1 MKIRKINTRNKK
13 DVKKFI
19 QFPFDLYKDNSYWVP
34 QLRRDTGKILDKDKH
49 PFYQH
54 SEADFFLAEDNN
66 RILGRIAA
74 IANSRSNSANNL
86 NTVFFYYYESIDDSE
101 VSGALFNEVINW
113 TKERGHTQVYG
124 PKGLLQGDGIGL
136 LVDGF
141 DYIPAVGIPYN
152 FDYYDHL
159 VKEAGFEKKFDYF
172 SAYVDTKAG
181 LSDKVRRVA
190 EKVKKRS
197 GFWVR
202 KFETKE
208 EIMAITPELRTVYN
222 SAFGGSEGFSPIT
235 EEEIVVIA
243 ERMLSVADPRLI
255 KLVYKYD
262 KIIGFLFSYPNICRG
277 LQKTNGRLF
286 PFGWFHIMREFKTT
300 KYMDSNGI
308 GILPEYQ
315 GLGPT
320 AVIYTEFEKTFRE
333 FDFEFVETVQTREDN
348 IASLGESSHFA
359 MDWVKTHRVYQI
371 DL

>member
-1 MKIRKINTRNKK
+1 MKIRKLDTNNKK
-13 DVKKFI
+13 DLRKFI
-19 QFPFDLYKDNSYWVP
+19 QFPFDLYKDNPYWVP
-34 QLRRDTGKILDKDKH
+34 QLREDTRKVLDKDNH

-54 SEADFFLAEDNN
+54 SDADYFLAEDNN
-66 RILGRIAA
+66 RTVGRIAA
-74 IANSRSNSANNL
+74 IANSRSNSANTL
-86 NTVFFYYYESIDDSE
+86 DSVFFYYYETINDSE
-101 VSGALFNEVINW
+101 VSGALFDAVIDW
-113 TKERGHTQVYG
+113 TREKGHTQVYG

-141 DYIPAVGIPYN
+141 DYVPAVGIPYN
-152 FDYYDHL
+152 FDYYDRL
-159 VKEAGFEKKFDYF
+159 VKEAGFEKKYDYF
-172 SAYVDTKAG
+172 SGYVDTSIG

-202 KFETKE
+202 QFKTKD
-208 EIMAITPELRTVYN
+208 EIMSITPELRHVYN

-243 ERMLSVADPRLI
+243 KRMLSVADPRLI
-255 KLVYKYD
+255 KLVYKED
-262 KIIGFLFSYPNICRG
+262 KIIGFLFSYPNISRG

-308 GILPEYQ
+308 GILPEYH

-333 FDFEFVETVQTREDN
+333 FNFEFVETVQTREDN
-348 IASLGESSHFA
+348 LASLGESSNFI
-359 MDWVKTHRVYQI
+359 MDWVKTHRIYQ
-371 DL
+371 LNL

>member
-1 MKIRKINTRNKK
+1 MKIRKLDPGNRRDIR
-13 DVKKFI
+13 KFV
-19 QFPFDLYKDNSYWVP
+19 QFPFDLYKDNPYWVP
-34 QLRRDTGKILDKDKH
+34 QLREDTRKVLDKSKH
-49 PFYQH
+49 PFYKH
-54 SEADFFLAEDNN
+54 SDADFFLAEDNK
-66 RILGRIAA
+66 RIVGRIAA
-74 IANSRSNSANNL
+74 IANSRSNSANNMD
-86 NTVFFYYYESIDDSE
+86 TVFFYYFESIDDSE
-101 VSGALFNEVINW
+101 VSGALFSEVFNW
-113 TKERGHTQVYG
+113 SRDRGHKQVYG

-141 DYIPAVGIPYN
+141 DHIPAVGIPYN
-152 FDYYDHL
+152 YDYYDRL

-172 SAYVDTKAG
+172 SGYVDTTIG

-202 KFETKE
+202 NFESKD
-208 EIMAITPELRTVYN
+208 EIMAIAPELRLVYN
-222 SAFGGSEGFSPIT
+222 SAFGGSEGFSPVT

-255 KLVYKYD
+255 KLVYKD
-262 KIIGFLFSYPNICRG
+262 EIIIGFLFSYPNICRG

-320 AVIYTEFEKTFRE
+320 AVIYTEFEKTLRD
-333 FDFEFVETVQTREDN
+333 FDFDFVETVQVREDN
-348 IASLGESSHFA
+348 IASLGESSNFK
-359 MDWVKTHRVYQI
+359 MDWVKTHRIYQ
-371 DL
+371 LTL